1 MILSLNMQ
9 WNMPHF
15 VLFISLHYLIW
26 LELSLSVCGLWTDA
40 LLVNVGMVLKVRTP
54 LPIDNNLFNV
64 EGRLADRLRMGV
76 CLEGG

>member
-1 MILSLNMQ
+1 MEHATLR
-9 WNMPHF
+9 
-15 VLFISLHYLIW
+15 SLHQPPLSYLVGVVALCVW
-26 LELSLSVCGLWTDA
+26 SVDRCI
-40 LLVNVGMVLKVRTP
+40 VGMVLKVRTP